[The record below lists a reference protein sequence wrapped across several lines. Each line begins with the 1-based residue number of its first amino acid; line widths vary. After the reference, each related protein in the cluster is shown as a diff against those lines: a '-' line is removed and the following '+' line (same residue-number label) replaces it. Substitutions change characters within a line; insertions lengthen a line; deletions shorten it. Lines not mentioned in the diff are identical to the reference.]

1 MQLQRNKAQIWSSLC
16 TEMREE
22 AKSFSER
29 LLNNRFFFL
38 CVCVELHIIKKHF
51 VAEV

>member
-29 LLNNRFFFL
+29 LLNNRFFFFL
-38 CVCVELHIIKKHF
+38 WLHIIKKHF
-51 VAEV
+51 VAEI

>member
-29 LLNNRFFFL
+29 LLNNRFFFF
-38 CVCVELHIIKKHF
+38 F
-51 VAEV
+51 VVAHYKEAFCC